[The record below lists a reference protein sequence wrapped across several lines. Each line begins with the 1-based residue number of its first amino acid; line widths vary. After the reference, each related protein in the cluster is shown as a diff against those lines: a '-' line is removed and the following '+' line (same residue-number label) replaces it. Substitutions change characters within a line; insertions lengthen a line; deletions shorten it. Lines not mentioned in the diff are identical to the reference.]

1 MRPVA
6 TNRDAFF
13 VEAGRAACG
22 APTPVSTT
30 GPNILLVGDSI
41 TRPCSVSTRIP
52 TTTRPSLTL
61 SCRTDPHIT
70 ESGRDES
77 GRDGSGNRMNLETDH
92 SPVVDVH
99 REG

>member
-1 MRPVA
+1 VRPVA

-41 TRPCSVSTRIP
+41 SM
-52 TTTRPSLTL
+52 
-61 SCRTDPHIT
+61 
-70 ESGRDES
+70 G
-77 GRDGSGNRMNLETDH
+77 GSGYSLFVQVPPARVIT
-92 SPVVDVH
+92 
-99 REG
+99 